1 MCAKIGGMGAPKK
14 ADWRE
19 ERRKRA
25 WKLKEA
31 GWRQKTLNSTVVYH
45 PYLVRSHMPENYQFI
60 LVDRD
65 ERVGIVTLNR
75 PNVLNALNNHVVSEL
90 ADALA
95 EFDRDDEIRC
105 MVITGA
111 GEKAFA
117 AGADI
122 KEMSGKSPIDMM
134 LGGFEA
140 WQRIRQIHKP
150 LIAAVGGYA
159 LGGGCELAM
168 HCDMIVASENARFG
182 QPEIL
187 LGIIPGAGG
196 TQRLARTIGKF
207 RTMEMVLTGA
217 QIPAQELADLGLVNR
232 VVPKGEHLTEAVKL
246 AKTVAAQAP
255 IAVRLAKEAV
265 QAAFETSLSEGLEL
279 ERKNFF
285 LLFASEDMREG
296 MRAFIEKR
304 KADFQGR

>member
-1 MCAKIGGMGAPKK
+1 
-14 ADWRE
+14 
-19 ERRKRA
+19 
-25 WKLKEA
+25 
-31 GWRQKTLNSTVVYH
+31 
-45 PYLVRSHMPENYQFI
+45 MPENYQYI

-75 PNVLNALNNHVVSEL
+75 PEVLNALNNHVVSEL
-90 ADALA
+90 ASALEA
-95 EFDRDDEIRC
+95 FDRDNGIGC

-122 KEMSGKSPIDMM
+122 KEMSDKSPIDMM

-207 RTMEMVLTGA
+207 RTMEMVLTGT
-217 QIPAQELADLGLVNR
+217 QIPAQELAALGLVNR

-265 QAAFETSLSEGLEL
+265 QAAFETSLTEGLEL

-304 KADFQGR
+304 KAEFQGR